1 MHSKIKKT
9 LKGINPLKIGI
20 LSDYRNIIISF
31 VLSAGVF
38 YLVSF
43 LEDIV
48 YHVYIQNHYLII
60 HTIIEFASIIMYI
73 ASFLVIFY
81 VGERDRRLR
90 MKVLAGVLLFVGA
103 IDFWHTFSYD
113 GMPGLIVDSSKQ
125 SATLYWIIG
134 RLGFAGGILISSF
147 IPIRI
152 KIKNTKTWAIAG
164 IPLFLSLFILFY
176 VSYFPD
182 NFPLLF
188 KEGYGLTKTKQFLEY
203 IIIVML
209 VISFT
214 MFLIEYRNTKAEVLP
229 LFLSALII
237 SIFSELS
244 FINYFN
250 VYDSYNLLGHIY
262 KLIASYAIFKV
273 LFIFNIDFP
282 YSRLDRAER
291 EISRYA
297 NNLEELVR
305 LRTEEINEASLDMVR
320 DMEYAKSIQK
330 AIMPIKHNRYD
341 SLEVYSEYIPYE
353 KIGGD
358 FYGFIDLN
366 YDKLAFFIGDV
377 AGHGIPAAMMTVFMN
392 QKINT
397 EKIFQEGPNKIYSPK
412 KVLTNL
418 YKEYNKTDFPLE
430 MYAVML
436 YGIYN
441 RKNKV
446 LTFSSAGLNT
456 YPLIYKEE
464 GIVEIL
470 KHTGF
475 PICKYDKDFKPD
487 FKDYEIPLTEGD
499 KVLLY
504 TDGIVDLPNRRGEFF
519 GEARLKKVFKE
530 YGHLPPEKL
539 SQEILKRLRS
549 FAQGVKVNDDI
560 HYIIMEVI

>member
-31 VLSAGVF
+31 ALSAGVF

-188 KEGYGLTKTKQFLEY
+188 KEGYGPVSYTHLDVYKRQSIKPVEFDKTKGIIKLAYFEQKSTVDYMGNVQGIPICFDAKETTRKSLPISNIHPHQIEFMENFTKQEGIAFIIAYFQVIDEY
-203 IIIVML
+203 YFIPFEDLKIFWERAKKGGRKS
-209 VISFT
+209 ISFKECNPE
-214 MFLIEYRNTKAEVLP
+214 F
-229 LFLSALII
+229 II
-237 SIFSELS
+237 PNNKGV
-244 FINYFN
+244 FIHY
-250 VYDSYNLLGHIY
+250 
-262 KLIASYAIFKV
+262 
-273 LFIFNIDFP
+273 
-282 YSRLDRAER
+282 
-291 EISRYA
+291 
-297 NNLEELVR
+297 LETLNKYLV
-305 LRTEEINEASLDMVR
+305 
-320 DMEYAKSIQK
+320 
-330 AIMPIKHNRYD
+330 
-341 SLEVYSEYIPYE
+341 
-353 KIGGD
+353 
-358 FYGFIDLN
+358 
-366 YDKLAFFIGDV
+366 
-377 AGHGIPAAMMTVFMN
+377 
-392 QKINT
+392 
-397 EKIFQEGPNKIYSPK
+397 
-412 KVLTNL
+412 
-418 YKEYNKTDFPLE
+418 
-430 MYAVML
+430 
-436 YGIYN
+436 
-441 RKNKV
+441 
-446 LTFSSAGLNT
+446 
-456 YPLIYKEE
+456 
-464 GIVEIL
+464 
-470 KHTGF
+470 
-475 PICKYDKDFKPD
+475 
-487 FKDYEIPLTEGD
+487 
-499 KVLLY
+499 
-504 TDGIVDLPNRRGEFF
+504 
-519 GEARLKKVFKE
+519 
-530 YGHLPPEKL
+530 
-539 SQEILKRLRS
+539 LKRDRREQS
-549 FAQGVKVNDDI
+549 I
-560 HYIIMEVI
+560 

>member
-1 MHSKIKKT
+1 MQLKAEKT
-9 LKGINPLKIGI
+9 LKSINPLKIEI
-20 LSDYRNIIISF
+20 LSDYRTIIISF
-31 VLSAGVF
+31 LLSAGVF
-38 YLVSF
+38 YLVRF
-43 LEDIV
+43 LEDIL
-48 YHVYIQNHYLII
+48 YHVYIAKYYLVI

-113 GMPGLIVDSSKQ
+113 GMPGLLVNSSKQ

-134 RLGFAGGILISSF
+134 RLGFAGGILASSF
-147 IPIRI
+147 ISIRT
-152 KIKNTKTWAIAG
+152 KIRNTRKWAIAG
-164 IPLFLSLFILFY
+164 APIILSLFILLY
-176 VSYFPD
+176 VSYFPN
-182 NFPLLF
+182 NFPDLF
-188 KEGYGLTKTKQFLEY
+188 IEGYGLTKTKQFLEY
-203 IIIVML
+203 IIIIML
-209 VISFT
+209 VISFI
-214 MFLIEYRNTKAEVLP
+214 MFLKEYNRTKAAVLP

-237 SIFSELS
+237 SIFSELAFVS
-244 FINYFN
+244 YFN
-250 VYDSYNLLGHIY
+250 VYDTYNLLGHLY

-297 NNLEELVR
+297 NNLEDLVT
-305 LRTEEINEASLDMVR
+305 LRTEEINEASLEMVR
-320 DMEYAKSIQK
+320 DLEYAKTIQK
-330 AIMPIKHNRYD
+330 AIMSVKHNRYD

-358 FYGFIDLN
+358 FYGFIDLSE
-366 YDKLAFFIGDV
+366 DKLAFFIGDV
-377 AGHGIPAAMMTVFMN
+377 AGHGIPAAMMTIFMN

-397 EKIFQEGPNKIYSPK
+397 EKIFQDGSNKIYSPK
-412 KVLTNL
+412 RVLTNL

-441 RKNKV
+441 KKTRL

-456 YPLIYKEE
+456 YPLIYKEN
-464 GIVEIL
+464 GIVDIY

-475 PICKYDKDFKPD
+475 PICKYNKDYQPD
-487 FKDYEIPLTEGD
+487 FKNFQVPLSGGD
-499 KVLLY
+499 KVLFY

-519 GEARLKKVFKE
+519 GESRLIKLLKE

-560 HYIIMEVI
+560 HYIIMEVK

>member
-1 MHSKIKKT
+1 MQLKAEKT
-9 LKGINPLKIGI
+9 LKSINPLKIEI
-20 LSDYRNIIISF
+20 LSDYRTIIISF
-31 VLSAGVF
+31 LLSAGVF
-38 YLVSF
+38 YLVRF
-43 LEDIV
+43 LEDIL
-48 YHVYIQNHYLII
+48 YHVYIAKYYLVI

-113 GMPGLIVDSSKQ
+113 DMPGLLVNSSKQ

-134 RLGFAGGILISSF
+134 RMGFAGGILASSF
-147 IPIRI
+147 ISIRT
-152 KIKNTKTWAIAG
+152 KIRNTRKWAIAG
-164 IPLFLSLFILFY
+164 APIILSLFILLY
-176 VSYFPD
+176 VSYFPN
-182 NFPLLF
+182 NFPDLF
-188 KEGYGLTKTKQFLEY
+188 IEGYGLTKTKQFLEY
-203 IIIVML
+203 IIIIML
-209 VISFT
+209 VISFI
-214 MFLIEYRNTKAEVLP
+214 MFLKEYNRTKAAILP

-237 SIFSELS
+237 SIFSELAFVS
-244 FINYFN
+244 YFN
-250 VYDSYNLLGHIY
+250 VYDTYNLLGHLY

-297 NNLEELVR
+297 NNLEDLVT
-305 LRTEEINEASLDMVR
+305 LRTEEINEASLEMVR
-320 DMEYAKSIQK
+320 DLEYAKTIQK
-330 AIMPIKHNRYD
+330 AIMSVKHNRYD

-358 FYGFIDLN
+358 FYGFIDLSE
-366 YDKLAFFIGDV
+366 DKLAFFIGDV
-377 AGHGIPAAMMTVFMN
+377 AGHGIPAAMMTIFMN

-397 EKIFQEGPNKIYSPK
+397 EKIFQDGSNKIYSPK
-412 KVLTNL
+412 RVLTNL

-441 RKNKV
+441 KKTRL

-456 YPLIYKEE
+456 YPLIYKEN
-464 GIVEIL
+464 GIVDIY

-475 PICKYDKDFKPD
+475 PICKYNKDYQPD
-487 FKDYEIPLTEGD
+487 FKNFQVPLSGGD
-499 KVLLY
+499 KVLFY

-519 GEARLKKVFKE
+519 GESRLIKLLKE

-560 HYIIMEVI
+560 HYIIMEVK

>member
-1 MHSKIKKT
+1 MQLKAEKT
-9 LKGINPLKIGI
+9 LKSINPLKIEI
-20 LSDYRNIIISF
+20 LSDYRTIIISF
-31 VLSAGVF
+31 LLSAGVF
-38 YLVSF
+38 YLVRF
-43 LEDIV
+43 LEDIL
-48 YHVYIQNHYLII
+48 YHVYIAKYYLVI

-113 GMPGLIVDSSKQ
+113 GMPGLLVNSSKQ

-134 RLGFAGGILISSF
+134 RLGFAGGILASSF
-147 IPIRI
+147 ISIRT
-152 KIKNTKTWAIAG
+152 KIRNTRKWAIAG
-164 IPLFLSLFILFY
+164 APIILSLFILLY
-176 VSYFPD
+176 VSYFPN
-182 NFPLLF
+182 NFFDLF
-188 KEGYGLTKTKQFLEY
+188 IEGYGLTKTKQFLEY
-203 IIIVML
+203 IIIIML
-209 VISFT
+209 VISFI
-214 MFLIEYRNTKAEVLP
+214 MFLKEYNRTKAAILP

-237 SIFSELS
+237 SIFSELAFVS
-244 FINYFN
+244 YFN
-250 VYDSYNLLGHIY
+250 VYDTYNLLGHLY

-297 NNLEELVR
+297 NNLEDLVT
-305 LRTEEINEASLDMVR
+305 LRTEEINEASLEMVR
-320 DMEYAKSIQK
+320 DLEYAKTIQK
-330 AIMPIKHNRYD
+330 AIMSVKHNRYD

-358 FYGFIDLN
+358 FYGFIDLSE
-366 YDKLAFFIGDV
+366 DKLAFFIGDV
-377 AGHGIPAAMMTVFMN
+377 AGHGIPAAMMTIFMN

-397 EKIFQEGPNKIYSPK
+397 EKIFQDGSNKIYSPK
-412 KVLTNL
+412 RVLTNL

-441 RKNKV
+441 KKTRL

-456 YPLIYKEE
+456 YPLIYKEN
-464 GIVEIL
+464 GIVDIY

-475 PICKYDKDFKPD
+475 PICKYNKDYQPD
-487 FKDYEIPLTEGD
+487 FKNFQVPLSGGD
-499 KVLLY
+499 KVLFY

-519 GEARLKKVFKE
+519 GESRLIKLLKE

-560 HYIIMEVI
+560 HYIIMEVK